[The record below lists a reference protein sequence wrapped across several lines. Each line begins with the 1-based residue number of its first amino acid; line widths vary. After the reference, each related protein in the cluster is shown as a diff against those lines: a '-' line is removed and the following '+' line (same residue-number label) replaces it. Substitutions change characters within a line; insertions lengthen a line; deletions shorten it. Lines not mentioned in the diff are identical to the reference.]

1 LDASAQGEPESF
13 HGVMAY
19 KAATRHINNIVHE
32 AVEEAGGPQIIR
44 QTDDRTWAELE
55 DDILKSIEEE
65 LVDLRADIDH
75 IVHGSHS
82 DVWRSRAFHILL
94 EDSEGAGNDHLV
106 ECLSRA
112 HGAALSA

>member
-32 AVEEAGGPQIIR
+32 AVEEAGGP
-44 QTDDRTWAELE
+44 
-55 DDILKSIEEE
+55 
-65 LVDLRADIDH
+65 DLRADIDH

-106 ECLSRA
+106 ECLFRA